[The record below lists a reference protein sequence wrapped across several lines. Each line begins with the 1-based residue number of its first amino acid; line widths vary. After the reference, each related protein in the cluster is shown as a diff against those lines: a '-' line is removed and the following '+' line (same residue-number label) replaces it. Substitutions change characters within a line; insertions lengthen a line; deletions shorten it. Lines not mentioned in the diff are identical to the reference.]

1 MRHCPAFVEINRF
14 KWISVSRINQANL
27 DGRFELLCSQAVDF
41 KPIYSRGSAIKPTS
55 FNPGYL
61 VPVRKPKKLEC
72 QVVIKFKLVGA
83 GFEPMTSFRVQT
95 KKLKQQGL
103 GFGLLLRAGIQWFEA
118 KSFSRERLPA

>member
-1 MRHCPAFVEINRF
+1 MLPGCGLKDNFFPVAVQL
-14 KWISVSRINQANL
+14 K
-27 DGRFELLCSQAVDF
+27 LLLSIQC
-41 KPIYSRGSAIKPTS
+41 
-55 FNPGYL
+55 YL

>member
-1 MRHCPAFVEINRF
+1 MADLNFCAP
-14 KWISVSRINQANL
+14 KLWILSQFIPVAVQLNQ
-27 DGRFELLCSQAVDF
+27 LLSIQC
-41 KPIYSRGSAIKPTS
+41 
-55 FNPGYL
+55 YL

-95 KKLKQQGL
+95 KKLRQQGL

-118 KSFSRERLPA
+118 